1 MSARAV
7 LVLLLLG
14 AGLSLSGEQ
23 AAAPPTAVKKPPR
36 TPAAGRPPLD
46 FSGVWEIDPKVSSG
60 GSWRMGDAVL
70 SVKQRGNRIYIEPIE
85 SKAPRLL
92 AEEIIADG
100 RPYEKM
106 LGPAGKGVVTAQWA
120 KDGKSLL
127 IEVTAGPPENPREA
141 VQHSVWR
148 LSSDGSVWVRESVSV
163 SKGTGGRSRAVF
175 RKRGPVGMPTRTPR
189 S

>member
-1 MSARAV
+1 MSHRAI
-7 LVLLLLG
+7 LVFLLLG

-23 AAAPPTAVKKPPR
+23 AAAPPAATKKPPK
-36 TPAAGRPPLD
+36 TKPADRPPLD
-46 FSGVWEIDPKVSSG
+46 FSGVWEVDPRMSSG
-60 GSWRMGDAVL
+60 GSWRMGGAVL

-85 SKAPRLL
+85 SKTPRLL

-100 RPYEKM
+100 RQYEKM

-127 IEVTAGPPENPREA
+127 IEVTAGPPENPGEA
-141 VQHSVWR
+141 VQHSIWS

-163 SKGTGGRSRAVF
+163 SKGTGGRSRVVF

-189 S
+189 P